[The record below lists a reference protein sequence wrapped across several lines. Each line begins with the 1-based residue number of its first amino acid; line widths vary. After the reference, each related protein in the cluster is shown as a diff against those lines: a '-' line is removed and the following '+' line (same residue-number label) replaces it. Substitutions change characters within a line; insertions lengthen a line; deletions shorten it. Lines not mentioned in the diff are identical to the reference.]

1 VELALLTSEIGT
13 IRADRGQIEQI
24 IMNLALNARDAMP
37 RGGKLTVET
46 AEVVLDEAYAAQ
58 HIGVAAGLHIMLA
71 ISDNGA
77 GMDEATLARA
87 FEPFFTTKP
96 AGKGTGLGLAT
107 VFGIVRQSGATIWVT
122 SEPGSGTTFEIYFPI
137 THGTPMAV
145 APAPPVERRTL
156 RGSETILVVE
166 DESRVRAVICT
177 ILRKYGYN
185 VLQAASG
192 GDALLASELHPGSVH
207 LLLTDVVM
215 PRMSGRELAERLLK
229 LRPEMKL
236 LYMSG
241 YTDDAVVRH
250 GIVDSSVAFIQK
262 PITPVA
268 LARKVRETLAGDS
281 RNTSPGKPPVGA
293 N

>member
-1 VELALLTSEIGT
+1 
-13 IRADRGQIEQI
+13 
-24 IMNLALNARDAMP
+24 
-37 RGGKLTVET
+37 
-46 AEVVLDEAYAAQ
+46 VV
-58 HIGVAAGLHIMLA
+58 
-71 ISDNGA
+71 
-77 GMDEATLARA
+77 
-87 FEPFFTTKP
+87 K
-96 AGKGTGLGLAT
+96 
-107 VFGIVRQSGATIWVT
+107 
-122 SEPGSGTTFEIYFPI
+122 GTTFEIYFPI
-137 THGTPMAV
+137 THGTPIAV
-145 APAPPVERRTL
+145 APMPPVERRTL

-177 ILRKYGYN
+177 ILCKYGYN
-185 VLQAASG
+185 VLQAPSG
-192 GDALLASELHPGSVH
+192 GDALLASEQHPEPIH

-268 LARKVRETLAGDS
+268 LARKVRETLAAEGRGS
-281 RNTSPGKPPVGA
+281 GQGNSPASAA